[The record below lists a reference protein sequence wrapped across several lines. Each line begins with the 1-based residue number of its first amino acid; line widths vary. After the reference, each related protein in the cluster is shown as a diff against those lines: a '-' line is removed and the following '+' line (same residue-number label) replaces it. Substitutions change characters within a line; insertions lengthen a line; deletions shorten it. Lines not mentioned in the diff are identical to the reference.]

1 MCYSGISTLDQL
13 RESVN
18 NGFDV
23 HEPMEYL
30 HDHGTYLHYAVDRGH
45 SIDML
50 GYLLNECGCDVLK
63 VDGHG
68 DTSLVCM
75 MSIKGYSNIEEFS
88 ELFEL
93 FLSKLTLPVHEEY
106 GNLMLMETFRHP
118 ERMKML
124 IMERKRGR
132 VLFDVNYENYQGKN
146 VFHRMLV
153 SSTYTKECL
162 DALCECG
169 LDLESTFVEEFGIKY
184 RALTYAGYFGMSDAF
199 MDMVEKGADMRKP
212 DGRGVYPF
220 AYLTILASERCSEVY
235 RQEMMESIRM
245 GEYGYEGLVFIYF
258 TAIMYKRH
266 MVTCDV
272 FAERLNEYIEHMTD
286 EEILACEDGVINTL
300 VERMRYVGIRDAEA
314 LVFYPVFQ
322 KLFERGRNAS
332 MERAL
337 EDEKSS
343 LECVMYPPGEQVNL
357 LCLLGLGV
365 QPTKTILEDVIRRR
379 SLSLRMILYPP
390 KWCGEKCAIPVRET
404 YGNEY
409 LTYVMLCT
417 NLVQSKWYRYLGVDL
432 MTLLLRCLECSR
444 ESSWV
449 SV

>member
-1 MCYSGISTLDQL
+1 MSYPNISTLDQL
-13 RESVN
+13 KESVN

-30 HDHGTYLHYAVDRGH
+30 HDHGTYLHYAVGRGH

-63 VDGHG
+63 IDGHR

-118 ERMKML
+118 ERMEML

-132 VLFDVNYENYQGKN
+132 VLFDVNYENSQGKN
-146 VFHRMLV
+146 VLHRMLKCN
-153 SSTYTKECL
+153 TYTKECL

-220 AYLTILASERCSEVY
+220 AYLAILASERCSEVY
-235 RQEMMESIRM
+235 RQEMMESIRL
-245 GEYGYEGLVFIYF
+245 GEYGYERLVFLYF
-258 TAIMYKRH
+258 TMYISERY
-266 MVTCDV
+266 MVTFEV

-286 EEILACEDGVINTL
+286 DEILACEDGVIHVL
-300 VERMRYVGIRDAEA
+300 VERMRYKGINDER
-314 LVFYPVFQ
+314 LTFYPVLQ
-322 KLFERGRNAS
+322 KLFVRGRNAS
-332 MERAL
+332 MECAL
-337 EDEKSS
+337 KDERKS
-343 LECVMYPPGEQVNL
+343 LECVLFPRDQVVNL
-357 LCLLGLGV
+357 LCLLSMGV
-365 QPTKTILEDVIRRR
+365 QPTETILEDIIRSR
-379 SLSLRMILYPP
+379 STSLRTILYPP
-390 KWCGEKCAIPVRET
+390 AWCSERCAISVRET

-417 NLVQSKWYRYLGVDL
+417 NLVQSRWYKYLGVDL

-449 SV
+449 GV